1 MFHPAIAKSLSKPLR
16 EVRDGLTELCTKVLL
31 AYRKHCASTTS
42 PGQVGAARITS
53 RWNVAH
59 PLFFAAH
66 TAGVIQALPSLRSV
80 FQQNKGHEGRSSC
93 LRRPNLLH
101 ALDQVNGCCG
111 CNGSA
116 LSQDDAYPYAVARRD
131 ATGRTRPSSTTALNE
146 MLVCKDG
153 ATWSVPHP

>member
-42 PGQVGAARITS
+42 PGQVSAGPDELS
-53 RWNVAH
+53 LKVAH
-59 PLFFAAH
+59 PLVFAAH
-66 TAGVIQALPSLRSV
+66 TTGVIQALPSLRSV
-80 FQQNKGHEGRSSC
+80 FQQNKGHEGRAGC

-111 CNGSA
+111 CHGSA
-116 LSQDDAYPYAVARRD
+116 LSKDDAYSHAVARRD